1 MVGEIFILQEFL
13 QLQEDLHLCS
23 APDAPGG
30 GFRVPLHPVH
40 PAEFGCA
47 HGRSSA
53 KPACFPDWQLLQFD
67 NIRIF
72 EGLICIET
80 QIYSI

>member
-1 MVGEIFILQEFL
+1 MVGEISILQEFL

-30 GFRVPLHPVH
+30 GFRVPLHPMH

-53 KPACFPDWQLLQFD
+53 KSAYFPDS
-67 NIRIF
+67 NIIP
-72 EGLICIET
+72 
-80 QIYSI
+80 